1 VFTTTTGDYAAES
14 FQAHEYIG
22 HLKGRWKFV
31 TAVCA
36 AAGVLALIVSVL
48 LPKEYTATASVVI
61 EPPAGNDPRL
71 AITVSPVYLESLR
84 AYELF
89 ASSDTLFERAI
100 DRFHLRE
107 AESSKTREAL
117 KRGILKVEKVKDTKM
132 LEIAVTLHDPRQA
145 QAVAQFLADETV
157 NLSRTANLAVD
168 QDLLADARTRAA
180 EAEKRLEQ
188 EQSVWR
194 EFSARQ
200 PYESLR
206 ADLEALADTRE
217 RVERDLTDS
226 RAELAEI
233 SNPASGARAAP
244 LKARVESLEKQD
256 ADLARQIQAKAAV
269 LSDTEA
275 RGEQLQQRV
284 HSAQVASDSVAA
296 RERELEGSTGMRG
309 ERLRVMD
316 PGVAPERA
324 SFPNIGLNVI
334 LAIAVALIAAVTY
347 LTLTFRPLGFRSPTF
362 QQRS

>member
-100 DRFHLRE
+100 DKFHLRE

-132 LEIAVTLHDPRQA
+132 LEIAVTLHDPKQA

-168 QDLLADARTRAA
+168 QDLLADARTRAT

-188 EQSVWR
+188 EQSAWR

-200 PYESLR
+200 PYESL
-206 ADLEALADTRE
+206 RE

-284 HSAQVASDSVAA
+284 HSAQVASDAVAA

-316 PGVAPERA
+316 PGVAPERP